1 MKLCLSVV
9 LAVSLTVAG
18 PACAQFYK
26 YLDKQGNVRFTDDI
40 NQVPEAQRGKARSYE
55 ESRAPVALSAE
66 PADGAEKK
74 PGAGGAAEAALV
86 SAVSSSTPEDSVDSF
101 RAQIDEMKK
110 QVDTEYKALL
120 KEKET
125 LAKEKETTKTRDEI
139 NGHNKRVEAF
149 NLRAAKYETMSDD
162 LRKKVEEF
170 NNRVMEENAK
180 ATKPAKK
187 Q

>member
-1 MKLCLSVV
+1 MKLFLSLV
-9 LAVSLTVAG
+9 LVVSLAAVG
-18 PACAQFYK
+18 PAGAQFYR
-26 YLDKQGNVRFTDDI
+26 YTDKQGNVRFTDDI

-55 ESRAPVALSAE
+55 ESRTPVAPSAE

-74 PGAGGAAEAALV
+74 PPAGGATDTALI
-86 SAVSSSTPEDSVDSF
+86 SAVSASTAEDSVDSF

-110 QVDTEYKALL
+110 QVDIEYKALL

-125 LAKEKETTKTRDEI
+125 LAKEKEATKTRDEI
-139 NGHNKRVEAF
+139 NGYNKRVETF
-149 NLRAAKYETMSDD
+149 NQRAAKYETMSDD

-180 ATKPAKK
+180 AAKPPKK
-187 Q
+187 